1 MLQVEVI
8 TSETYDDERN
18 EFFEETYALG
28 LEHSLRSLSKWESMY
43 EKPFLTDD
51 EKTPEEMLDY
61 IKCMTVKEDT
71 PSDIYLHLSR
81 ENIREINE
89 YIGSKQ
95 TATWFKDDNKKASRE
110 IITSELIYYWM
121 FSYNIPMECEEWFL
135 NKLLT
140 LIKVFSVKN
149 SPQKK
154 KSQAEIAAEN
164 RAMNDQ
170 RRAKMNSKG

>member
-43 EKPFLTDD
+43 EKPILTDD

-81 ENIREINE
+81 ENIGETND
-89 YIGSKQ
+89 YIGSQ
-95 TATWFKDDNKKASRE
+95 QNATWSTHNNKKASRE
-110 IITSELIYYWM
+110 TISTE
-121 FSYNIPMECEEWFL
+121 
-135 NKLLT
+135 
-140 LIKVFSVKN
+140 V
-149 SPQKK
+149 
-154 KSQAEIAAEN
+154 
-164 RAMNDQ
+164 
-170 RRAKMNSKG
+170 

>member
-18 EFFEETYALG
+18 EFYEETYALG

-71 PSDIYLHLSR
+71 PSDIYLHISR
-81 ENIREINE
+81 EKIREITE
-89 YIGSKQ
+89 YIVTIQ
-95 TATWFKDDNKKASRE
+95 NVIRFQN
-110 IITSELIYYWM
+110 
-121 FSYNIPMECEEWFL
+121 
-135 NKLLT
+135 
-140 LIKVFSVKN
+140 
-149 SPQKK
+149 
-154 KSQAEIAAEN
+154 
-164 RAMNDQ
+164 
-170 RRAKMNSKG
+170 